1 MLLLQH
7 DNINTKEVSFFVN
20 VADMAPKYT
29 HIIQYFVDR
38 INSGELKDSDKLP
51 TEDVLCSYFN
61 VSRITV
67 RKALNELLYE
77 GYIIKK
83 HGKGSYVNTGIA
95 QMQLNSLQGFTEEM
109 RSRGMEASS
118 KLLGVTL
125 LNADNIVAGRLQVEE
140 GSKVYCIERLR
151 MANGEPMSIEKVYIP
166 YYLCSDIEKYDLSGS
181 LYDILEKHYNLA
193 PKKAEQCIEATTGT
207 KREQEIL
214 NIKLRAP
221 VLKIERTTYLP
232 SNTPLEYVTSIY
244 RGDKYKFYV
253 TIYK

>member
-1 MLLLQH
+1 M
-7 DNINTKEVSFFVN
+7 N

-29 HIIQYFVDR
+29 YIVQHFIDKIK
-38 INSGELKDSDKLP
+38 SGELKDGDKLP
-51 TEDVLCSYFN
+51 TENVLCSYFN

-67 RKALNELLYE
+67 RKALNILLYE

-95 QMQLNSLQGFTEEM
+95 KMQLNSLQGFTEEM
-109 RSRGMEASS
+109 KNRGMTVASKVLNVS
-118 KLLGVTL
+118 IV
-125 LNADNIVAGRLQVEE
+125 NADNIVANRLQIEE
-140 GSKVYCIERLR
+140 DSKVYCIERLR
-151 MANGEPMSIEKVYIP
+151 LVDGEPMSIEKVYIP
-166 YYLCSDIEKYDLSGS
+166 YYLCADIEKYDLSGS
-181 LYDILEKHYNLA
+181 LYDILEKNYNLS

-214 NIKLRAP
+214 KIKLRAS
-221 VLKIERTTYLP
+221 VLKIERTTYLQ
-232 SNTPLEYVTSIY
+232 NNIPLEYVTSIY